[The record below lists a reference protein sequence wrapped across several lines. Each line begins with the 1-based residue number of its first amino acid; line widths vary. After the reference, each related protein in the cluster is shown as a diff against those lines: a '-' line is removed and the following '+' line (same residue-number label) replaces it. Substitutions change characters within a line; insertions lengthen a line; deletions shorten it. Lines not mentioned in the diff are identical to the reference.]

1 MLRWA
6 AERFGTEEGLT
17 DEPVPA
23 NTRRSLDNCYKARLE
38 TSGFSVL
45 TKWRTGLKAIRLVGD
60 IVLSEDAKEH
70 ATKTLAE
77 LNAGSKAVDLNRKD

>member
-1 MLRWA
+1 MSQFPQTR
-6 AERFGTEEGLT
+6 EEF
-17 DEPVPA
+17 D
-23 NTRRSLDNCYKARLE
+23 RYKARLE

-45 TKWRTGLKAIRLVGD
+45 TKWRTGLKAIRLGD